1 MLIIITK
8 KTIPLN
14 QFFPEIVGNAGKIG
28 GRKLPLKGLRS
39 GSDSY
44 NTIFFWLKCSIWP
57 DTAISVWIDSFTY
70 MTFER
75 WAFQNVQLG

>member
-44 NTIFFWLKCSIWP
+44 NTIFF
-57 DTAISVWIDSFTY
+57 
-70 MTFER
+70 
-75 WAFQNVQLG
+75 